1 MDLQNPIFIQI
12 AIDLALFISV
22 ILLLWRVN
30 VNIKNPRIDVQREM
44 IAELRSLIIESQSN
58 AEKFLEALEESRKA
72 LKEVALE
79 LEVKEKRVKG
89 ILEKSQYEIERITE
103 KPGRTDKTFSQGKYS
118 EVINMIKKGISEEET
133 SRVTGFTEAEIGL
146 IVDLARVKNENA

>member
-12 AIDLALFISV
+12 TIDLALFISV

-79 LEVKEKRVKG
+79 LEIKEKRVKG
-89 ILEKSQYEIERITE
+89 ILEKSQYEIEIITE